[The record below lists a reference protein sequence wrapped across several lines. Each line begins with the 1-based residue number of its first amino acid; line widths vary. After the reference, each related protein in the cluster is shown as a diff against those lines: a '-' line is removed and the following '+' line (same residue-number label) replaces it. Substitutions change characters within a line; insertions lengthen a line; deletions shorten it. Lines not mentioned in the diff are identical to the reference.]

1 MWTHQAHGNLNA
13 DCISLTRK
21 GCKVE
26 HLRNSVVKFDAVQFV
41 VSTGSIAYQKIREG
55 GNRSV
60 CAWLRGTLTSVA
72 PIGDPNEYENSSAWR
87 RVSFNPKAS
96 SKLFHIVENGER
108 GAEIENASRA
118 VYVASDSFDNPTK
131 CRVYIPAT

>member
-87 RVSFNPKAS
+87 RVSFNPKVS

>member
-41 VSTGSIAYQKIREG
+41 VSTGTKYQNIRNG

-108 GAEIENASRA
+108 GAEIESASRA

-131 CRVYIPAT
+131 CRVYISAT